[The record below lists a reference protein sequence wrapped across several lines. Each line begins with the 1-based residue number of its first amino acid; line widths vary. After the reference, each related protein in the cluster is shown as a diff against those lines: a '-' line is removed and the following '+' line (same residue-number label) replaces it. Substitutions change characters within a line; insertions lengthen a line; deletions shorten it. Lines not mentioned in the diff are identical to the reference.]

1 MRSRKP
7 MKDIQCN
14 GQTNKDKQTN
24 YDLQLKF
31 EQHGIH
37 KKKPEVTQVPRRVN
51 SSCSTTDTH
60 RV

>member
-14 GQTNKDKQTN
+14 GQANKDKQTN

-37 KKKPEVTQVPRRVN
+37 KKTQR
-51 SSCSTTDTH
+51 
-60 RV
+60 